1 MKNTLKRTGAVL
13 SLAVILA
20 MFMAMFSFADSSL
33 KINETYP
40 ANNATNTTKENMCV
54 KVMFD
59 RPVGNAASKKAN
71 ADKFKITDKS
81 GHKLPVKIYYSKKN
95 TKYALI
101 LVDTAK
107 VPAKGKNA
115 IQDNQYYTC
124 TIDKGFRANDGSTL
138 SAAREI
144 RFKTLNQRTYTVGYM
159 VMMVLMF
166 GGMMFFSV
174 RQMRNQG
181 NNDPKEKKT
190 ETDAPF
196 NPYKEA
202 KKTGKDVQTV
212 IAEHAKEEKKEAK
225 KKKNKKK
232 KLTDDA
238 MLRLE
243 EEKVK
248 KELRDDYFHVHKPMP
263 IRAAGAT
270 YRTGRAARAA
280 ALKKQ
285 RAAEKAARKANGY
298 GKNSK
303 NKR

>member
-1 MKNTLKRTGAVL
+1 MKNTLKRAGAVL

-33 KINETYP
+33 TISKTYP
-40 ANNATNTTKENMCV
+40 ENNATNTTKENMCV
-54 KVMFD
+54 KVIFD

-71 ADKFKITDKS
+71 ANKFKITDKS

-107 VPAKGKNA
+107 VPTKGKNA

-138 SAAREI
+138 ASAKTI
-144 RFKTLNQRTYTVGYM
+144 RFKTLNQKTYTAGYM
-159 VMMVLMF
+159 IMMVLMF

-190 ETDAPF
+190 ETEAPF

-212 IAEHAKEEKKEAK
+212 IAEHEKEEKKEARK
-225 KKKNKKK
+225 NKNKKK
-232 KLTDDA
+232 KLSDDEK
-238 MLRLE
+238 LRME

-248 KELRDDYFHVHKPMP
+248 KELRDDYFHVNKPMP
-263 IRAAGAT
+263 ISAAGAK
-270 YRTGRAARAA
+270 YRTGRAERAA
-280 ALKKQ
+280 ALKKK
-285 RAAEKAARKANGY
+285 RAEEKAARKASGY

-303 NKR
+303 KKH